1 MLPADDDAD
10 LGSSSRHLL
19 SNLGGRATP
28 EILFSG
34 EEVSA
39 RLTAKMRSRQLDL
52 GRYETD
58 KVANGYLDWY
68 DPQFEQFVD
77 REITL
82 LEIGIRRGGS
92 LRLWRDY
99 FPKGRILG
107 VDVEL
112 PPGFENE
119 ERIQIFQG
127 SQGHE
132 GFLDYVAATAAPGG
146 FDIVIDDASHIGYL
160 SKRTFWL
167 LFDKYLKPSGLYA
180 IEDWGTGYW
189 GDWPDGKTFRP
200 SRPQPTALQ
209 NCWAGRKRREMFF
222 GTRTATGMVGFVKEL
237 IDEQGAADLTRGRS
251 DQPPGRESKFEKMV
265 ITPSIVFV
273 TKRGGA

>member
-1 MLPADDDAD
+1 MAHFAARR
-10 LGSSSRHLL
+10 SR
-19 SNLGGRATP
+19 R
-28 EILFSG
+28 
-34 EEVSA
+34 EEVGA
-39 RLTAKMRSRQLDL
+39 KVGAKMRSRQLDL

-68 DPQFEQFVD
+68 DAQFQHLVE

-82 LEIGIRRGGS
+82 LEIGVRRGGS

-99 FPKGRILG
+99 FPKGKIVG

-112 PPGFENE
+112 PPGFEAE
-119 ERIQIFQG
+119 ERIQLFQG

-132 GFLDYVAATAAPGG
+132 GFLDQVAATAAPDG
-146 FDIVIDDASHIGYL
+146 FDVMIDDASHIGYL

-189 GDWPDGKTFRP
+189 GDWPDGRTFRP
-200 SRPQPTALQ
+200 PRRQPTALQ
-209 NCWAGRKRREMFF
+209 KLLRGKKAVRDAFRHPHSH
-222 GTRTATGMVGFVKEL
+222 GMVGFVKEL
-237 IDEQGAADLTRGRS
+237 IDEQGAAELTRGCS
-251 DQPPGRESKFEKMV
+251 DRRPARESKFEKMV

-273 TKRGGA
+273 TKRAAA